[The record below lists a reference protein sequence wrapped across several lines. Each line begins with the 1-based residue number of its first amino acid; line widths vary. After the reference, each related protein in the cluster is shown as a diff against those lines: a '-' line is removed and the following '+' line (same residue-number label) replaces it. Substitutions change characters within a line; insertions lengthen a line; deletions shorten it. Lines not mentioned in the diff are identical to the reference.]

1 MTERLSWT
9 SDIIW
14 MWTTAKRPE
23 SSVEPPPPPQYR
35 LAAASSHWSASNCGR
50 KGRISHSAPFSLEKE
65 GSWVLLFVVLFCCCT
80 AIRYLLFII
89 PYLSIMVYRIPE
101 DTGIPFLFIATVNGS
116 PYFRARKLTLRTM
129 FLTLYS
135 LSALQENLHTVDCSW
150 YFVQTSTIPL
160 TSQIISHISMW
171 SYVVCQMYERVRKIV
186 RHFESHKTKIQKNYH
201 VPGTSQVPDFSP
213 D

>member
-1 MTERLSWT
+1 
-9 SDIIW
+9 

-23 SSVEPPPPPQYR
+23 SSVAPPPPPQYR

-50 KGRISHSAPFSLEKE
+50 KGRVSHSAHFSLEKE

-101 DTGIPFLFIATVNGS
+101 DTGIPSPLIATVNGS
-116 PYFRARKLTLRTM
+116 PYFRARKLTLRTK

-135 LSALQENLHTVDCSW
+135 LSALQENLHTVDCS
-150 YFVQTSTIPL
+150 
-160 TSQIISHISMW
+160 
-171 SYVVCQMYERVRKIV
+171 
-186 RHFESHKTKIQKNYH
+186 
-201 VPGTSQVPDFSP
+201 
-213 D
+213 